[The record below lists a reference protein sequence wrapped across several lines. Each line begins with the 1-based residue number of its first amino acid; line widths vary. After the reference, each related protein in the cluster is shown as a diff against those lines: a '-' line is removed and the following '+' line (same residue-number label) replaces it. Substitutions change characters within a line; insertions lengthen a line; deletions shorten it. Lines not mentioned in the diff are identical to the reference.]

1 MLCFG
6 HLLVWVF
13 STYFPKLSAIT
24 GTQAG
29 YTVHKMPVHHRAN
42 AETETT
48 IHAHTKTYGQF
59 RITGLPA
66 MHAFWT
72 LGEEAGVPGDH
83 VENMQNLTER
93 RFGPGIFLMWGDY
106 ANHCTTM
113 ASSSFLLHMKYLDI
127 EKTAWAGSPLSPPLP
142 TPLHS
147 TAFYSADDLMV
158 YLNQLDD

>member
-1 MLCFG
+1 MLMLCFG

-29 YTVHKMPVHHRAN
+29 YTVHKMPVHYRAN

-72 LGEEAGVPGDH
+72 LGEEAGVPGDY
-83 VENMQNLTER
+83 VENMQNPHRKEVWTR
-93 RFGPGIFLMWGDY
+93 
-106 ANHCTTM
+106 N
-113 ASSSFLLHMKYLDI
+113 LLNVRSLC
-127 EKTAWAGSPLSPPLP
+127 
-142 TPLHS
+142 
-147 TAFYSADDLMV
+147 
-158 YLNQLDD
+158 

>member
-1 MLCFG
+1 MLTLKPMGNLESPVCPPCMPFG
-6 HLLVWVF
+6 LWGR
-13 STYFPKLSAIT
+13 KLGSL
-24 GTQAG
+24 
-29 YTVHKMPVHHRAN
+29 
-42 AETETT
+42 ETMWK
-48 IHAHTKTYGQF
+48 IC
-59 RITGLPA
+59 RI
-66 MHAFWT
+66 
-72 LGEEAGVPGDH
+72 
-83 VENMQNLTER
+83 LTER

-158 YLNQLDD
+158 YLNQLDDKLICISYFDFFMPANEYGTSILPCLFLPTSCGSHRPLSPVK